1 MCVRQIHGSCD
12 GLVLSPNLHALHT
25 PFYSLLSSRGGEV
38 GGERGFTL
46 KTEYLEAL
54 RVCREVRIKTNHWV
68 HLNFSNGGTRNQNL
82 QSVFSHVLCMRT
94 PDSPF
99 LLKDFDGFCKGNK
112 VTTSLI
118 LCLN

>member
-1 MCVRQIHGSCD
+1 MD
-12 GLVLSPNLHALHT
+12 LVMDW
-25 PFYSLLSSRGGEV
+25 YSLQTCMHYIHHSTLCCLGGV
-38 GGERGFTL
+38 GRWEGGKGFTL

-54 RVCREVRIKTNHWV
+54 RVCSEDRIKTNHWM